1 MAALRGRSYLT
12 VGADGS
18 QLRVWP
24 GLRLTVRPGRDGAT
38 EHGGREEAQSGSRE
52 KEES

>member
-1 MAALRGRSYLT
+1 MAALRERSYLP
-12 VGADGS
+12 VGADGG

-24 GLRLTVRPGRDGAT
+24 GLRLTARPGRDGAT
-38 EHGGREEAQSGSRE
+38 EHGGKEEAQSGSCG